1 LKRIRKEEAEDTRG
15 DRYVCNFF
23 NQSSKSANPAEKYTY
38 ANPNQNMINNWDNGS
53 LKTRS
58 VQNKIKL
65 IPIIKLNKS
74 PIT

>member
-23 NQSSKSANPAEKYTY
+23 NQSSKSANPAEKCTY

-53 LKTRS
+53 LKTR
-58 VQNKIKL
+58 
-65 IPIIKLNKS
+65 
-74 PIT
+74 